1 MGLVP
6 LVHPLVQLKF
16 SVLVFPCGRHHVSA
30 QHGTMGGRGEGLA
43 GRAPRS
49 TLPAILAG
57 RSLTSNCVMRRMPHS
72 PLISRPQAACTP
84 VASGVTTPRPVT
96 TTLRF
101 DISPCPQADLILPFW
116 RHFFQVILQSAEFP
130 PTSLTCSCAT
140 SRRCF
145 ATRETQTPTLTARR
159 VLAPPHPFACARG
172 RTEVGPAVHR
182 YLASS
187 LSIAPPHFPFD

>member
-1 MGLVP
+1 VGLVP
-6 LVHPLVQLKF
+6 LVHPLAQLKF
-16 SVLVFPCGRHHVSA
+16 SVLVFPCGRHVSA

-72 PLISRPQAACTP
+72 PLISRPQVACTP

-101 DISPCPQADLILPFW
+101 DISPCSQSVLIDFTVLAP
-116 RHFFQVILQSAEFP
+116 FFQVILQSAEFP
-130 PTSLTCSCAT
+130 PTSLTCSRAT

-182 YLASS
+182 
-187 LSIAPPHFPFD
+187 